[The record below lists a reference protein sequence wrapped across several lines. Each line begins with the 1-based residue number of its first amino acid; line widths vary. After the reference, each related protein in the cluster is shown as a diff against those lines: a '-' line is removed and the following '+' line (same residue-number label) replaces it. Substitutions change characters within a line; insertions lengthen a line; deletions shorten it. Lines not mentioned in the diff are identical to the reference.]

1 MSGKK
6 LKKNASHPDAT
17 ESHYVPYTADELA
30 ESRGQR
36 KFLNAVNV
44 LNARLWMC
52 VHFAECACE
61 ALKSGDHYRA
71 YSYFRALDIGNEFVS
86 ASIASAIQKIREQI
100 ISKGEGNAPIAG
112 SVNGLVKVLATYIQ
126 LRLEIHATDSIIRA
140 DRAGRAIANML
151 TSHDITCGD
160 SEKFATYVNTTF
172 ATLISSLEDH
182 YDKTALI
189 LSSRIENCRPDKTSA
204 RSSADVKSAVE
215 TATDKVVAAIDKG
228 ASRVATA
235 VHRKPGRKSK
245 YSSELIRDVCA
256 LWDEAQKRPKVKE
269 SGNKRTSYDA
279 GFNYARNRLRTLGIN
294 TVAEFKSVIGANSDR
309 KSRKNCRR

>member
-61 ALKSGDHYRA
+61 AIKTGDHHRA
-71 YSYFRALDIGNEFVS
+71 YSYFRALDIGNEYVS
-86 ASIASAIQKIREQI
+86 VSIASAIQRIREQI
-100 ISKGEGNAPIAG
+100 ISKGEGNAPVAG

-140 DRAGRAIANML
+140 DRAGRAIADML
-151 TSHDITCGD
+151 TSHEITCGD
-160 SEKFATYVNTTF
+160 GEKFATYVNTTF
-172 ATLISSLEDH
+172 ATLISALEDH
-182 YDKTALI
+182 YEKTALI
-189 LSSRIENCRPDKTSA
+189 LSSRIENCRPEPKSVEKPLKVEVIGKSRSKPRKSPAVQEDSAALRKCDDNSRVIHEINKRHRDGAGSYPKIIRSMMSDPVWSA
-204 RSSADVKSAVE
+204 RMKSCSAGTWKTYALDHK
-215 TATDKVVAAIDKG
+215 
-228 ASRVATA
+228 
-235 VHRKPGRKSK
+235 RK
-245 YSSELIRDVCA
+245 
-256 LWDEAQKRPKVKE
+256 
-269 SGNKRTSYDA
+269 
-279 GFNYARNRLRTLGIN
+279 
-294 TVAEFKSVIGANSDR
+294 
-309 KSRKNCRR
+309 